1 MDFTQDQARN
11 LVGVSVETLRHWRKT
26 IPYLSLRTGKA
37 ARFSF
42 SDVVGLAVTK
52 ELVYTFGIH
61 IVTFRTAVDKMFP
74 LFAVAIP
81 AILDNAT
88 VIFSAKE
95 ARLFDTRAQAA
106 GLPAQSA
113 LVVPLAPIVLSIR
126 RQIFP
131 LAAAPQQ
138 SALRF
143 PPESVRRQA

>member
-1 MDFTQDQARN
+1 MDFTQEQARN

-42 SDVVGLAVTK
+42 TDVVGLAVAK
-52 ELVYTFGIH
+52 ELVNTFGIH
-61 IVTFRTAVDKMFP
+61 IVTLSMAVDRMFP
-74 LFAVAIP
+74 LFAETIP
-81 AILDNAT
+81 AVLDNAT
-88 VIFSAKE
+88 VIFSSKE
-95 ARLFDTRAQAA
+95 AKLFDARAQTA
-106 GLPAQSA
+106 GLPTQSA
-113 LVVPLAPIVLSIR
+113 VVIPLAPIVSGIR

-131 LAAAPQQ
+131 LPAPSQQ

>member
-26 IPYLSLRTGKA
+26 IPYLSLRAGKA

-42 SDVVGLAVTK
+42 TDVVGLAVTK
-52 ELVYTFGIH
+52 ELVCTFGIH
-61 IVTFRTAVDKMFP
+61 IATLSTAVDKMFP
-74 LFAVAIP
+74 LFAEAVP
-81 AILDNAT
+81 AILDSAT

-106 GLPAQSA
+106 GLPTQSA
-113 LVVPLAPIVLSIR
+113 VVIPLAPIVSGIR

-131 LAAAPQQ
+131 LAAPPQQ